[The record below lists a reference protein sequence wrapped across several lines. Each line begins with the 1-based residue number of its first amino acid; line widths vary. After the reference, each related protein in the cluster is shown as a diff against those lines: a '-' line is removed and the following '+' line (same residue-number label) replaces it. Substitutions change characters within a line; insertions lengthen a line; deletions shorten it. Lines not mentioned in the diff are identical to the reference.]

1 MKEIPIK
8 KRESNFEL
16 LRIIAML
23 LVMITHATFLSLGIP
38 THEDSISTPYNSFGI
53 FLSQSFST
61 VCVNIFIL
69 LSGWFGIKANL
80 KRFSEFIFQL
90 FFFTSIIFI
99 GFYIFSPNVIANTDA
114 LLTFF
119 MFHSSDYWFVKAYI
133 GLYLF
138 SPILNTFAERAS
150 QKQLGYF
157 LISFFIFQTIY
168 GWLSIDGVQWIGG
181 GYSAVSFFFLYLA
194 ARYTRQ
200 YLLPDIN
207 KISQSIY
214 ISSYISI
221 VLFIAI
227 LAFIVTRFGLPI
239 AGRLF
244 TYTNPLVLLES
255 LLLLI
260 IFSRI
265 SIKSKII
272 NWVGISC
279 FSVYL
284 LHANELLLRP
294 YYGKII
300 NNLSVT
306 ESTEWFLV
314 FTMLFILSIFLIS
327 ILLDKVRIAIWNILI
342 YNSFKQQQ

>member
-1 MKEIPIK
+1 MKEIIIK

-23 LVMITHATFLSLGIP
+23 LVMITHATFLALGVP
-38 THEDSISTPYNSFGI
+38 TYEDSINIPYSSFGI

-61 VCVNIFIL
+61 VCVNIFVL
-69 LSGWFGIKANL
+69 LSGWFGIKVNL
-80 KRFSEFIFQL
+80 KRFSEFIFQV

-99 GFYIFSPNVIANTDA
+99 GLYIYSSNVITNTDA

-138 SPILNTFAERAS
+138 SPILNMFAERAS

-181 GYSAVSFFFLYLA
+181 GYSAVSFFFLYLIA
-194 ARYTRQ
+194 KYTRQ

-207 KISQSIY
+207 KISQKLY
-214 ISSYISI
+214 ITVYISI
-221 VLFIAI
+221 VLFIAT
-227 LAFIVTRFGLPI
+227 LAFIVTRLGIPI

-244 TYTNPLVLLES
+244 TYTNPLVLSES
-255 LLLLI
+255 LLLII
-260 IFSRI
+260 IFSQI

-300 NNLSVT
+300 NNFSVT
-306 ESTEWFLV
+306 ESIECFLMSTTFFILVIFLV
-314 FTMLFILSIFLIS
+314 S
-327 ILLDKVRIAIWNILI
+327 ILLDKVRIAVWNII
-342 YNSFKQQQ
+342 ISYSSKQQ

>member
-1 MKEIPIK
+1 MKEILIK

-23 LVMITHATFLSLGIP
+23 LVMITHATFLALGVP
-38 THEDSISTPYNSFGI
+38 THEDSITIPYSSFGI

-61 VCVNIFIL
+61 VCVNIFVL
-69 LSGWFGIKANL
+69 LSGWFGIKVNL
-80 KRFSEFIFQL
+80 KRFSEFIFQF

-99 GFYIFSPNVIANTDA
+99 GLYIYSSNVIANTDA

-119 MFHSSDYWFVKAYI
+119 MFHSSDYWFIKAYI

-194 ARYTRQ
+194 AKYTRQ

-207 KISQSIY
+207 KISQKLY
-214 ISSYISI
+214 ITIYISI
-221 VLFIAI
+221 VLFIAT
-227 LAFIVTRFGLPI
+227 LAFIVTRLGIPI

-255 LLLLI
+255 LLLII

-300 NNLSVT
+300 NNFSVT
-306 ESTEWFLV
+306 ESIECFLIS
-314 FTMLFILSIFLIS
+314 TTLFILGIFLIS
-327 ILLDKVRIAIWNILI
+327 ILLDKVRIAVWNIIISYL
-342 YNSFKQQQ
+342 SKQQ

>member
-1 MKEIPIK
+1 MKEITIK
-8 KRESNFEL
+8 KRDSNFEL

-23 LVMITHATFLSLGIP
+23 LVMITHATFLALGVP
-38 THEDSISTPYNSFGI
+38 TYEDSINIPYSSFGI

-61 VCVNIFIL
+61 ACVNIFVL
-69 LSGWFGIKANL
+69 LSGWFGIKVNL
-80 KRFSEFIFQL
+80 KRFSEFIFQV

-99 GFYIFSPNVIANTDA
+99 GLYIYSSNLITNTDA

-119 MFHSSDYWFVKAYI
+119 MFHNSDYWFVKAYI

-194 ARYTRQ
+194 AKYTRQ

-207 KISQSIY
+207 KISQKLY
-214 ISSYISI
+214 ITVYISI
-221 VLFIAI
+221 ILFIAI
-227 LAFIVTRFGLPI
+227 LAFTVTRLGIPI

-255 LLLLI
+255 LLLII

-300 NNLSVT
+300 NNFSVT
-306 ESTEWFLV
+306 ESIECFLIS
-314 FTMLFILSIFLIS
+314 TTLFILGIFLIS
-327 ILLDKVRIAIWNILI
+327 ILLDKVRIAVWNIIISYL
-342 YNSFKQQQ
+342 SKQQ

>member
-1 MKEIPIK
+1 MKEITIK

-23 LVMITHATFLSLGIP
+23 LVMITHATFLALGVP
-38 THEDSISTPYNSFGI
+38 THDDSINIPYSSFGI

-61 VCVNIFIL
+61 VCVNIFVL
-69 LSGWFGIKANL
+69 LSGWFGIKINL
-80 KRFSEFIFQL
+80 KRFSEFIFQI

-99 GFYIFSPNVIANTDA
+99 GLYIYSSNVITNTDA

-138 SPILNTFAERAS
+138 SPILNIFAEKAS

-181 GYSAVSFFFLYLA
+181 GYSAVSFFFLYLMA
-194 ARYTRQ
+194 KYTRQ

-207 KISQSIY
+207 KISQKLY
-214 ISSYISI
+214 ITVYISI

-227 LAFIVTRFGLPI
+227 LAFIVTRLEFPI

-255 LLLLI
+255 LLLII

-300 NNLSVT
+300 NNFSVT
-306 ESTEWFLV
+306 ESIECFLISTTFFILGIFLV
-314 FTMLFILSIFLIS
+314 S
-327 ILLDKVRIAIWNILI
+327 ILLDKVRIAVWNII
-342 YNSFKQQQ
+342 ISYSSK

>member
-1 MKEIPIK
+1 MEEVTIK
-8 KRESNFEL
+8 KRDSNFEL
-16 LRIIAML
+16 LRIIAMF
-23 LVMITHATFLSLGIP
+23 LVMITHATFLALGVP
-38 THEDSISTPYNSFGI
+38 TYEDSINIPYSSFGI

-61 VCVNIFIL
+61 ACVNIFVL
-69 LSGWFGIKANL
+69 LSGWFGIKINL
-80 KRFSEFIFQL
+80 KRFSEFIFQV

-99 GFYIFSPNVIANTDA
+99 GHYIYSSNLIINTDA

-157 LISFFIFQTIY
+157 LIAFFIFQTIY

-194 ARYTRQ
+194 AKYTRQ

-207 KISQSIY
+207 KISQKLY
-214 ISSYISI
+214 ITVYISI
-221 VLFIAI
+221 VLFIAT
-227 LAFIVTRFGLPI
+227 LAFIVTRLGIPI

-255 LLLLI
+255 LLLVI

-265 SIKSKII
+265 SIKSKTI
-272 NWVGISC
+272 NWMGISC

-300 NNLSVT
+300 NNFSVT
-306 ESTEWFLV
+306 ESIECFLIS
-314 FTMLFILSIFLIS
+314 TTLFILGIFFIS
-327 ILLDKVRIAIWNILI
+327 ILLDKVRIAVWNIIISYL
-342 YNSFKQQQ
+342 SKQQ

>member
-1 MKEIPIK
+1 MEEVTIK
-8 KRESNFEL
+8 KRDSNFEL
-16 LRIIAML
+16 LRIIAMF
-23 LVMITHATFLSLGIP
+23 LVMITHATFLALGVP
-38 THEDSISTPYNSFGI
+38 TYEDSINIPYSSFGI

-61 VCVNIFIL
+61 ACVNIFVL
-69 LSGWFGIKANL
+69 LSGWFGIKINL
-80 KRFSEFIFQL
+80 KRFSEFIFQV

-99 GFYIFSPNVIANTDA
+99 GLYIYSSNLIINTDA

-157 LISFFIFQTIY
+157 LIAFFIFQTIY

-194 ARYTRQ
+194 AKYTRQ

-207 KISQSIY
+207 KISQKLY
-214 ISSYISI
+214 ITVYISI
-221 VLFIAI
+221 VLFIAT
-227 LAFIVTRFGLPI
+227 LAFIVTRLGIPI

-255 LLLLI
+255 LLLVI

-265 SIKSKII
+265 SIKSKTI
-272 NWVGISC
+272 NWMGISC

-300 NNLSVT
+300 NNFSVT
-306 ESTEWFLV
+306 ESIECFLIS
-314 FTMLFILSIFLIS
+314 TTLFILGIFFIS
-327 ILLDKVRIAIWNILI
+327 ILLDKVRIAVWNIIISYL
-342 YNSFKQQQ
+342 SKQQ

>member
-1 MKEIPIK
+1 MKEITIK
-8 KRESNFEL
+8 KRDSNFEL
-16 LRIIAML
+16 LRIIAMF
-23 LVMITHATFLSLGIP
+23 LVMITHATFLALGVP
-38 THEDSISTPYNSFGI
+38 TYEDSINIPYSTFGI

-61 VCVNIFIL
+61 VCVNIFVL

-80 KRFSEFIFQL
+80 KRFSEFIFQV

-99 GFYIFSPNVIANTDA
+99 GLYIYSSNLITNADA

-119 MFHSSDYWFVKAYI
+119 MLHSSDYWFVKAYI

-157 LISFFIFQTIY
+157 LIAFFIFQTIY

-181 GYSAVSFFFLYLA
+181 GYSAVSFFFLYLVA
-194 ARYTRQ
+194 KYTRK
-200 YLLPDIN
+200 YLVVDLN
-207 KISQSIY
+207 KINQKLY
-214 ISSYISI
+214 ITVYIGI
-221 VLFIAI
+221 VFFIAT
-227 LAFIVTRFGLPI
+227 LAFIVTRLGFPI

-255 LLLLI
+255 LLLVI

-265 SIKSKII
+265 SIKNKII

-300 NNLSVT
+300 NNFSVT
-306 ESTEWFLV
+306 KSVECFLISTTF
-314 FTMLFILSIFLIS
+314 FILGVFFIS
-327 ILLDKVRIAIWNILI
+327 ILLDKVRIAVWSIII
-342 YNSFKQQQ
+342 SYSSKQQ

>member
-1 MKEIPIK
+1 MKEISIK
-8 KRESNFEL
+8 KRDSNFEL
-16 LRIIAML
+16 LRIIAMF
-23 LVMITHATFLSLGIP
+23 LVMITHATFLALGVP
-38 THEDSISTPYNSFGI
+38 TYEDSINIPYSSFGI

-61 VCVNIFIL
+61 ACVNIFVL
-69 LSGWFGIKANL
+69 LSGWFGIKVNL
-80 KRFSEFIFQL
+80 KRFSEFIFQV

-99 GFYIFSPNVIANTDA
+99 GLYIYSSNLITNTDA

-168 GWLSIDGVQWIGG
+168 GWVSIDGVQWIGG

-194 ARYTRQ
+194 AKYTRQ

-207 KISQSIY
+207 KISQKLY
-214 ISSYISI
+214 ITVYISI
-221 VLFIAI
+221 VLFIAT
-227 LAFIVTRFGLPI
+227 LAFIATRLGIPI

-255 LLLLI
+255 LLLVI

-300 NNLSVT
+300 NNFSVT
-306 ESTEWFLV
+306 KNIECFLISTTFFILGIFLV
-314 FTMLFILSIFLIS
+314 S
-327 ILLDKVRIAIWNILI
+327 ILLDKVRIAVWNII
-342 YNSFKQQQ
+342 ISYSYKQQ

>member
-1 MKEIPIK
+1 MKEITIK
-8 KRESNFEL
+8 KRDSNFEL

-23 LVMITHATFLSLGIP
+23 LVMITHATFLALGVP
-38 THEDSISTPYNSFGI
+38 TYEDSINIPYSSFGI

-61 VCVNIFIL
+61 ACVNIFVL
-69 LSGWFGIKANL
+69 LSGWFGIKVNL
-80 KRFSEFIFQL
+80 KRFSEFIFQV

-99 GFYIFSPNVIANTDA
+99 GLYIYSSNLITNTDA

-119 MFHSSDYWFVKAYI
+119 MFHNSDYWFVKAYI

-194 ARYTRQ
+194 AKYTRQ
-200 YLLPDIN
+200 YLLPGIN
-207 KISQSIY
+207 KISQKLY
-214 ISSYISI
+214 ITIYISI

-227 LAFIVTRFGLPI
+227 LAFIVTRLGIPI

-255 LLLLI
+255 LLLII

-300 NNLSVT
+300 NNFSVT
-306 ESTEWFLV
+306 ESIECFLIS
-314 FTMLFILSIFLIS
+314 TTLFILGIFLIS
-327 ILLDKVRIAIWNILI
+327 ILLDKVRIAVWNIIISYL
-342 YNSFKQQQ
+342 SKQQ

>member
-1 MKEIPIK
+1 MKEITIK

-23 LVMITHATFLSLGIP
+23 LVMITHATFLALGVP
-38 THEDSISTPYNSFGI
+38 THDDSINIPYSSFGI

-61 VCVNIFIL
+61 VCVNIFVL
-69 LSGWFGIKANL
+69 LSGWFGIKINL
-80 KRFSEFIFQL
+80 KRFSEFIFQI

-99 GFYIFSPNVIANTDA
+99 GLYIYSSNVITNA

-138 SPILNTFAERAS
+138 SPILN
-150 QKQLGYF
+150 
-157 LISFFIFQTIY
+157 IF
-168 GWLSIDGVQWIGG
+168 
-181 GYSAVSFFFLYLA
+181 AVSFFFLYLMA
-194 ARYTRQ
+194 KYTRQ

-207 KISQSIY
+207 KISQKLY
-214 ISSYISI
+214 ITVYISI
-221 VLFIAI
+221 VLFIAT
-227 LAFIVTRFGLPI
+227 LAFIVTRLEFPI

-255 LLLLI
+255 LLLII

-300 NNLSVT
+300 NNFSVT
-306 ESTEWFLV
+306 ESIECFLISTTFFILGIFLV
-314 FTMLFILSIFLIS
+314 S
-327 ILLDKVRIAIWNILI
+327 ILLDKVRIAVWNII
-342 YNSFKQQQ
+342 ISYSSK

>member
-1 MKEIPIK
+1 MKEISIK
-8 KRESNFEL
+8 KRDSNFEL
-16 LRIIAML
+16 LRIIAMF
-23 LVMITHATFLSLGIP
+23 LVMITHATFLALGVP
-38 THEDSISTPYNSFGI
+38 TYEDSINIPYSSFGI

-61 VCVNIFIL
+61 ACVNIFVL
-69 LSGWFGIKANL
+69 LSGWFGIKVNL
-80 KRFSEFIFQL
+80 KRFSEFIFQV

-99 GFYIFSPNVIANTDA
+99 GLYIYSSNLVTNTDT

-168 GWLSIDGVQWIGG
+168 GWVSIDGVQWIGG

-194 ARYTRQ
+194 AKYTRQ

-207 KISQSIY
+207 KISQKLY
-214 ISSYISI
+214 ITVYISI

-227 LAFIVTRFGLPI
+227 LAFIVTRLGIPI

-244 TYTNPLVLLES
+244 SYTNPLVLLES
-255 LLLLI
+255 LLLVI

-300 NNLSVT
+300 NSFSIT
-306 ESTEWFLV
+306 ESVECFLISTT
-314 FTMLFILSIFLIS
+314 FFILGVFLIS
-327 ILLDKVRIAIWNILI
+327 ILLDKVRIAVWNIIISYL
-342 YNSFKQQQ
+342 SKQQ

>member
-1 MKEIPIK
+1 MKEILIK

-23 LVMITHATFLSLGIP
+23 LVMITHATFLALGVP
-38 THEDSISTPYNSFGI
+38 THEDSITIPYSSFGI

-61 VCVNIFIL
+61 VCVNIFVL
-69 LSGWFGIKANL
+69 LSGWFGIKVNL
-80 KRFSEFIFQL
+80 KRFSEFIFQI

-99 GFYIFSPNVIANTDA
+99 GLYIYSSNVIANTDA

-119 MFHSSDYWFVKAYI
+119 MFHSSDYWFIKAYI

-194 ARYTRQ
+194 AKYTRQ

-207 KISQSIY
+207 KISQKLY
-214 ISSYISI
+214 ITIYISI
-221 VLFIAI
+221 VLFIAT
-227 LAFIVTRFGLPI
+227 LAFIVTRLGIPI

-255 LLLLI
+255 LLLII

-300 NNLSVT
+300 NNFSVT
-306 ESTEWFLV
+306 ESIECFLIS
-314 FTMLFILSIFLIS
+314 TTLFILGIFLIS
-327 ILLDKVRIAIWNILI
+327 ILLDKVRIAVWNIIISYL
-342 YNSFKQQQ
+342 SKQQ

>member
-1 MKEIPIK
+1 MEEVTIK
-8 KRESNFEL
+8 KRDSNFEL

-23 LVMITHATFLSLGIP
+23 LVMITHATFLALGVP
-38 THEDSISTPYNSFGI
+38 THEDSISIPYSSFGI

-61 VCVNIFIL
+61 VCVNIFVL
-69 LSGWFGIKANL
+69 LSGWFGIKVNL
-80 KRFSEFIFQL
+80 KRFSAFIFQV

-99 GFYIFSPNVIANTDA
+99 GLYLYSPNVIINTDA

-119 MFHSSDYWFVKAYI
+119 MLHSSDYWFIKAYI

-157 LISFFIFQTIY
+157 LISFFVFQTIY

-194 ARYTRQ
+194 AKYTRQ
-200 YLLPDIN
+200 YLLLDIN
-207 KISQSIY
+207 KISQKLY
-214 ISSYISI
+214 ITVYISI

-227 LAFIVTRFGLPI
+227 LAFIVTRLGVPI

-255 LLLLI
+255 LLLVI

-300 NNLSVT
+300 NNFSVT
-306 ESTEWFLV
+306 ESVECFLISTT
-314 FTMLFILSIFLIS
+314 FFILGIFLIS
-327 ILLDKVRIAIWNILI
+327 ILLDKVRIAVWNII
-342 YNSFKQQQ
+342 ISYSSKQQ

>member
-1 MKEIPIK
+1 MKEITIK
-8 KRESNFEL
+8 KRDSNFEL
-16 LRIIAML
+16 LRIIAMF
-23 LVMITHATFLSLGIP
+23 LVMISHATFLALGVP
-38 THEDSISTPYNSFGI
+38 TYEDSINIPYSSFGI

-61 VCVNIFIL
+61 ACVNIFVL
-69 LSGWFGIKANL
+69 LSGWFGIKVNL
-80 KRFSEFIFQL
+80 KRFSEFIFQV

-99 GFYIFSPNVIANTDA
+99 GLYIYSSNLVTNTDT

-168 GWLSIDGVQWIGG
+168 GWVSIDGVQWIGG

-194 ARYTRQ
+194 AKYTRQ

-207 KISQSIY
+207 KISQKLY
-214 ISSYISI
+214 ITVYISI

-227 LAFIVTRFGLPI
+227 LAFIVTRLGIPI

-244 TYTNPLVLLES
+244 SYTNPLVLLES
-255 LLLLI
+255 LLLVI

-300 NNLSVT
+300 NSFSIT
-306 ESTEWFLV
+306 ESVECFLISTT
-314 FTMLFILSIFLIS
+314 FFILGVFLIS
-327 ILLDKVRIAIWNILI
+327 ILLDKVRIAVWNIIISYL
-342 YNSFKQQQ
+342 SKQQ